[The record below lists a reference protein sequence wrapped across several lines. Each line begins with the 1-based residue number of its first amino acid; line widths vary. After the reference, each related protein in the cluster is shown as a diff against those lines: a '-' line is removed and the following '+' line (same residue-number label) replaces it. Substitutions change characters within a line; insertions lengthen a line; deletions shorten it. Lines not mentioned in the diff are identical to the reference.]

1 MTNLAPETR
10 PQNGVSELATAIQE
24 QRGHSRTRFTL
35 TLLVLAAITAALWLL
50 SLMIGDS
57 FYSLADVLSVIRGDT
72 VPGASFTVGELRLPR
87 ATIAIIAGFAFG
99 VSGIIFQTMLRNQLA
114 SPDIIG
120 ISAGAAAA
128 GSTMIVLF
136 HASQTAVSTVALMAS
151 LSVAAL
157 TYLLALKSG
166 FTGTRLILTGIG
178 IAAMLQAWTTYVLSK
193 ASAWDLPTATRWLT
207 GSLNNMSWERGL
219 PLVITVLAVTP
230 LLLIGAHRLS
240 ILELGDDIATSLGL
254 RVNLLRGALIVGAV
268 MLISMATSATGPIS
282 FVAFMA
288 GPIATRIFRPGANL
302 IVPSGLVGA
311 FLVLAADLAGQYL
324 FGTRYPV
331 GVITGALGAPFLIYL
346 LVRTSR

>member
-1 MTNLAPETR
+1 MTHLVPDMCPRNR
-10 PQNGVSELATAIQE
+10 VSELANSIQE
-24 QRGHSRTRFTL
+24 QRGRARIRFTL
-35 TLLVLAAITAALWLL
+35 TLVVLATLTAALWML
-50 SLMIGDS
+50 SLMFGDS
-57 FYSLADVLSVIRGDT
+57 FYTLADVVSVIKGDT
-72 VPGASFTVGELRLPR
+72 VPGASFAVGELRLPR
-87 ATIAIIAGFAFG
+87 ATIAIVAGFAFG

-136 HASQTAVSTVALMAS
+136 HASQAAVSTVALMVS
-151 LSVAAL
+151 LGVAAL

-207 GSLNNMSWERGL
+207 GSLNNMSWERGF

-230 LLLIGAHRLS
+230 LLLIGAHKLS
-240 ILELGDDIATSLGL
+240 ILELGDDVATSLGL
-254 RVNLLRGALIVGAV
+254 RVNLLRGALVVGAV
-268 MLISMATSATGPIS
+268 MLIAVATSATGPIS

-288 GPIATRIFRPGANL
+288 GPIAIRIFRPGANL

-311 FLVLAADLAGQYL
+311 LLVLAADLAGQYL

-331 GVITGALGAPFLIYL
+331 GVITGAFGAPFLIYL
-346 LVRTSR
+346 LVRASR

>member
-1 MTNLAPETR
+1 MTHLVPDMCPRNR
-10 PQNGVSELATAIQE
+10 VSELANSIQE
-24 QRGHSRTRFTL
+24 QRGRARIRFTL
-35 TLLVLAAITAALWLL
+35 TLVVLATVTAALWML
-50 SLMIGDS
+50 SLMFGDS
-57 FYSLADVLSVIRGDT
+57 FYTLADVVSVIKGDT
-72 VPGASFTVGELRLPR
+72 VPGASFAVGELRLPR
-87 ATIAIIAGFAFG
+87 ATIAIVAGFAFG

-136 HASQTAVSTVALMAS
+136 HASQAAVSTVALMVS
-151 LSVAAL
+151 LGVAAL

-207 GSLNNMSWERGL
+207 GSLNNMSWERGF

-230 LLLIGAHRLS
+230 LLLIGAHKLS
-240 ILELGDDIATSLGL
+240 ILELGDDVATSLGL
-254 RVNLLRGALIVGAV
+254 RVNLLRGALVVGAV
-268 MLISMATSATGPIS
+268 MLIAVATSATGPIS

-288 GPIATRIFRPGANL
+288 GPIAIRIFRPGANL

-311 FLVLAADLAGQYL
+311 LLVLAADLAGQYL

-331 GVITGALGAPFLIYL
+331 GVITGAFGAPFLIYL
-346 LVRTSR
+346 LVRASR

>member
-1 MTNLAPETR
+1 MTH
-10 PQNGVSELATAIQE
+10 LATE
-24 QRGHSRTRFTL
+24 TDSRSRVTK
-35 TLLVLAAITAALWLL
+35 LAAIIKKQRGRARVRFALTLAVLTISTIVLWLA
-50 SLMIGDS
+50 SLMFGDS
-57 FYSLADVLSVIRGDT
+57 FYSLADVTSVILGDT

-87 ATIAIIAGFAFG
+87 ATIAIVAGFAFG

-128 GSTMIVLF
+128 GATMIVIF
-136 HASQTAVSTVALMAS
+136 HASQAIVSTVALVAS
-151 LSVAAL
+151 LSVAGL
-157 TYLLALKSG
+157 TYMLALKSG

-207 GSLNNMSWERGL
+207 GSLNNMSWERGF
-219 PLVITVLAVTP
+219 PLVITVLVVVA
-230 LLLIGAHRLS
+230 LLLVGAHRLS

-268 MLISMATSATGPIS
+268 MLIAVATAATGPIS

-288 GPIATRIFRPGANL
+288 GPIAMRVFSPARI
-302 IVPSGLVGA
+302 
-311 FLVLAADLAGQYL
+311 
-324 FGTRYPV
+324 
-331 GVITGALGAPFLIYL
+331 L
-346 LVRTSR
+346 LCPRD

>member
-1 MTNLAPETR
+1 MTH
-10 PQNGVSELATAIQE
+10 LATETDSQ
-24 QRGHSRTRFTL
+24 SRVTK
-35 TLLVLAAITAALWLL
+35 LAAIIKKQRGRARVRFALTLAVLTISTIVLWLA
-50 SLMIGDS
+50 SLMFGDS
-57 FYSLADVLSVIRGDT
+57 FYSLADVTSVILGDT

-87 ATIAIIAGFAFG
+87 ATIAIVAGFAFG

-128 GSTMIVLF
+128 GATMIVIF
-136 HASQTAVSTVALMAS
+136 HASQAIVSTVALVAS
-151 LSVAAL
+151 LSVAGL
-157 TYLLALKSG
+157 TYMLALKSG

-207 GSLNNMSWERGL
+207 GSLNNMSWERGF
-219 PLVITVLAVTP
+219 PLVITVLVVVA
-230 LLLIGAHRLS
+230 LLLVGAHRLS

-268 MLISMATSATGPIS
+268 MLIAVATAATGPIS

-288 GPIATRIFRPGANL
+288 GPIAMRVFFPGANL
-302 IVPSGLVGA
+302 IVPSGLIGA

-324 FGTRYPV
+324 VGTRYPV
-331 GVITGALGAPFLIYL
+331 GVITGALGAPFLVYL
-346 LVRTSR
+346 LIKTSR